1 VTANISQ
8 SNRNHDRFMFTL
20 VPEVSALD
28 HTNNIFG
35 NKFIRRP
42 DLTTFDRL
50 QIAYEAFCAKIFGHW
65 GMISALARY
74 HNISRTFIYNTLAV
88 FEEVVE
94 LALGEPPQQIEIEN
108 KRESVELIIVLRLEG
123 KCGIGAISTIM
134 KRLNHRFS
142 GQGTVSTYLNH
153 IGSLVPSGLMTE
165 DNVRLVFLS
174 DEIFSGNTPI
184 LITVDPISSAIL
196 KIELVDK
203 RRAEEWSKHWLCLKK
218 NGFEAIYYVTD
229 EGSGLCSAHDNL
241 FSGAMRQPDTFH
253 AVAYRLGGRLER
265 LEESAYKAIAYE
277 YDRKEKILSAKSE
290 DVIRERTQ
298 KYEQARDKAEKAM
311 ELYDSFSYLYGCILG
326 EMKPFR
332 HDGELRNRQQA
343 EENIQA
349 ALEMIESLGH
359 EKINDAVNKIRRVMP
374 TLLNYFDVA
383 CEVREGLGD
392 LAIGQN
398 ALASLCLAWQH
409 HKAVIK
415 AKKTDRRKKC
425 ADREQRCLEFAE
437 GYLQEKFEIIKD
449 RVYNELDTIVQSSAM
464 VECINSIIRPYLNT
478 SRGQVNQNMLNLI
491 AFYHNNRRYRVG
503 KRANKTPMEILTGKK
518 QEKDWT
524 ELLFDLVEE
533 KDPQFFSATA

>member
-1 VTANISQ
+1 MAANNLQAQLSQ
-8 SNRNHDRFMFTL
+8 HRFMLSLT
-20 VPEVSALD
+20 PEVPAFDS
-28 HTNNIFG
+28 TNNIFG
-35 NKFIRRP
+35 NKFLRRP

-50 QIAYEAFCAKIFGHW
+50 QIAYEALCAKIFGHW
-65 GMISALARY
+65 GMISALAKY

-94 LALGEPPQQIEIEN
+94 LALGEPPQQVEIEN
-108 KRESVELIIVLRLEG
+108 KSESVELMIALRLEG
-123 KCGIGAISTIM
+123 KCGVGAISTIM
-134 KRLNHRFS
+134 KRFNHRFS

-174 DEIFSGNTPI
+174 DEIFSGNQPI

-203 RRAEEWSKHWLCLKK
+203 RRAEEWSRHWLCLKK

-229 EGSGLCSAHDNL
+229 EGSGLCSAHENL
-241 FSGAMRQPDTFH
+241 FTGSMRQPDTFH

-290 DVIRERTQ
+290 DVVSKRTG
-298 KYEQARDKAEKAM
+298 KYEQACDKAEKAM
-311 ELYDSFSYLYGCILG
+311 ELYDSFSYLYGCILN

-332 HDGELRNRQQA
+332 HNGELRDRQQA

-349 ALEMIESLGH
+349 ALEMITSLGH
-359 EKINDAVNKIRRVMP
+359 EKINDAVNKIRRIMP

-383 CEVREGLGD
+383 REIREGLD
-392 LAIGQN
+392 KLAIDQN
-398 ALASLCLAWQH
+398 ALSSLCLAWQH

-415 AKKTDRRKKC
+415 SKKTDRRKKC

-437 GYLQEKFEIIKD
+437 GYLQEKFEIIKE
-449 RVYNELDTIVQSSAM
+449 RVYSELDAIV
-464 VECINSIIRPYLNT
+464 
-478 SRGQVNQNMLNLI
+478 
-491 AFYHNNRRYRVG
+491 
-503 KRANKTPMEILTGKK
+503 
-518 QEKDWT
+518 
-524 ELLFDLVEE
+524 
-533 KDPQFFSATA
+533 